1 MKKRIPIGI
10 EFYKEMIDKDY
21 YYIDKT
27 LLIKEI
33 LDSGAKV
40 SLLTRPRRFGKTL
53 AVTMLKDFFE
63 DERDSNGNKID
74 NSCYFKEKKISDCG
88 DVYLSKQGRYPII
101 NLTLKSANQPDYEM
115 IYGVLKKSIIE
126 EFGRHFYI
134 FQGQML
140 REDEI
145 QKFQE
150 ILKGE
155 AKPDDYVATLVF
167 LSQCLKKYHNSNVVI
182 LIDEYGVFCDY
193 NNTEKR
199 KKPFFNKIC
208 SKGGFFM
215 RRPVQWNYAAG
226 AAHGSRGEQEKKR
239 SPAR

>member
-74 NSCYFKEKKISDCG
+74 NSRYFKEKKISDCG

-115 IYGVLKKSIIE
+115 TYGVLKKSIIE

-134 FQGQML
+134 LQGQML

-155 AKPDDYVATLVF
+155 AKPDDYATALAF
-167 LSQCLKKYHNSNVVI
+167 LSQIGRASCRERV
-182 LIDEYGVFCDY
+182 
-193 NNTEKR
+193 
-199 KKPFFNKIC
+199 
-208 SKGGFFM
+208 
-215 RRPVQWNYAAG
+215 
-226 AAHGSRGEQEKKR
+226 
-239 SPAR
+239 